1 MVAVCFD
8 VKLTGRRCCRVVCFK
23 LNEAIVHFVVVFRCS
38 VAGVVYFVDKVA
50 VFINNVNGV
59 AIFVGCGLLH
69 KTKFTDKVFISASA
83 VDVGGCAVLYEVN
96 FVTHNF
102 FISVNLDVDLVFTTL
117 YKLVAVCV
125 NDFAHFNAVDDV
137 TKG

>member
-1 MVAVCFD
+1 M
-8 VKLTGRRCCRVVCFK
+8 VVCFK

-38 VAGVVYFVDKVA
+38 IAGVVYFVDKVA

-59 AIFVGCGLLH
+59 AIFVGCGFLH

-83 VDVGGCAVLYEVN
+83 VDVGGCAVLNKVD

-102 FISVNLDVDLVFTTL
+102 FISVNLDVDLVFTKF
-117 YKLVAVCV
+117 YKLVAICI

>member
-1 MVAVCFD
+1 MLV
-8 VKLTGRRCCRVVCFK
+8 
-23 LNEAIVHFVVVFRCS
+23 NH
-38 VAGVVYFVDKVA
+38 
-50 VFINNVNGV
+50 VNGV
-59 AIFVGCGLLH
+59 AIFVSCGLFH

-83 VDVGGCAVLYEVN
+83 VDVGGCALLYKVN

-102 FISVNLDVDLVFTTL
+102 FISVNLDVDLVFTKF